1 MCRQCLLEESVSI
14 PSAENQA
21 IAEAAKEANMVVS
34 IGVNERDGS
43 SIYNAQ
49 LLFDTDGTP
58 IQRRRKIP
66 PTYHEAK

>member
-34 IGVNERDGS
+34 IGVNERIAYPKVNGS
-43 SIYNAQ
+43 RTTVDEERTVKV
-49 LLFDTDGTP
+49 L
-58 IQRRRKIP
+58 
-66 PTYHEAK
+66 